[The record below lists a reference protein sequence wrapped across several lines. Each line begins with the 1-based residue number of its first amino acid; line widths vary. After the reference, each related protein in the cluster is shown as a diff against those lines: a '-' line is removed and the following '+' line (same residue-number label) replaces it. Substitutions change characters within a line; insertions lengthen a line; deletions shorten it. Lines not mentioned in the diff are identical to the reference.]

1 MLITFPRRV
10 RLSSLLGWSPT
21 CAHHLGQS
29 VCPLCLTFHRRES
42 TGFLLFCL
50 PFLPRGTH
58 SPNPSSWK
66 SVRPGGHLT
75 KPAWM
80 QGQICVGHQPL
91 LPKLKCH
98 TGNLRRTNEE
108 TWTVSGD
115 FMSPAFSLSVGVL
128 RLVLWCSFKI
138 PTLVSLFVGN
148 LLKNVPV
155 GVRDMVALL
164 CVTDDACQRQPV
176 EQQAIKVSYRLRW
189 LRHCTPGPRL
199 QFSSLEHTRRKQK
212 NSPTLWTH
220 CEL

>member
-1 MLITFPRRV
+1 MCSPFGTKC
-10 RLSSLLGWSPT
+10 LSSVSDLPQKRIHRVPIVLPSFSP
-21 CAHHLGQS
+21 QRYS
-29 VCPLCLTFHRRES
+29 QPKP
-42 TGFLLFCL
+42 FLLEECQA
-50 PFLPRGTH
+50 G
-58 SPNPSSWK
+58 
-66 SVRPGGHLT
+66 GGHLT
-75 KPAWM
+75 EPAWT

-91 LPKLKCH
+91 LPKLKRH

-148 LLKNVPV
+148 LLKNVPA
-155 GVRDMVALL
+155 GVRDMVVLL

-176 EQQAIKVSYRLRW
+176 EQRVIKVSYRLRW